1 MRKVLKALKAFF
13 TNKWVIAVLV
23 ITAIVALIWFGGP
36 LISIAEYKPLE
47 SEVARLATLFA
58 ITLLW
63 ALYNFF
69 QKTKAN
75 KNNQKLV
82 ESMVEQPLEE
92 DEHEKLSKE
101 EVAVLQDRM
110 KQALSILQKNQLNGK
125 NIYQLPWFVMI
136 GPPGAGKTTTIMN
149 SGVRLPL
156 KDAMGG
162 EPVKG
167 VGGTRNC
174 DWWFTNEAV
183 LLDTAGRYTTQD
195 SYEEVDSR
203 AWHGFLN
210 LLKDTRPMRPVN
222 GAILAISLA
231 EIAGQTQT
239 ERNDHAQAIRQRIQE
254 LKVHLGVNVP
264 VYVMLTKA
272 DLLAGFEETFD
283 DLSKEERE
291 QVLGFTFDIND
302 NYNENGAIADFNR
315 SFVELI
321 KEVEARVLKRL
332 KQERDPERKALIFN
346 FPRQLRMAQKGID
359 DFLKEAFLQNRYE
372 EPFVL
377 RGVYLVSATQEGSPI
392 DRISSSLSKNFGF
405 KLKSNK
411 GGDNSGK
418 GYFIKNVFTKLIFRE
433 SELVGTNIKYE
444 KKQQMIRY
452 VGYAACLLASLV
464 VSYLWINSYYK
475 NQDLIEHTAHL
486 VEEYDTVTE
495 GGLKTDSNVLE
506 LNDGLNVL
514 RKFPEGY
521 APINEAPLA
530 MRFGLY
536 QGHKF
541 GGQAREAYQKALR
554 GFFGPFLQGSI
565 EGELANATENT
576 DYLYE
581 MLRLY
586 LMFYEPEHMEYED
599 IQNYF
604 GLYLNREHR
613 GDLNAQFRSQMLEHL
628 VSYLELRIPFPKR
641 DVKLVDY
648 AQDKLSSVSLVD
660 RAYARLKEEY
670 RDAMPSFQLS
680 NNIPL
685 NMQQYFYRKSGKA
698 LDEGIPGLFTYA
710 GYHGVFK
717 SESEK
722 ITKLLAEESWVLPDQ
737 QITTMDDQ
745 QITKLRLEVQNKYFQ
760 DYIYMWRNLINDIEV
775 REFSTPAQGALMLE
789 DLTGVNSPIKR
800 IFEAVRDNVM
810 LSKQEKSGIQDV
822 ANMADNAPD
831 GLSQTRVGNRVSR
844 INRMMPK
851 NMDAY
856 SQEENPEKVVDRA
869 FKDIIDFAGQDDGQ
883 PTRLDTTLDSMKSLQ
898 AFLES
903 ISNANNKAEK
913 TYQATS
919 SPEAATVINNIG
931 MESRSTPKPMN
942 SWLTKIESSGKT
954 LTTSG
959 TYSYLNDTW
968 RSEILPE
975 CRRAIQGRY
984 PVDKSSSK
992 EITLDDFSSFFGYQG
1007 RMDTFFNQH
1016 LKVFVDTSSSPWK
1029 LHRDIGISR
1038 STLRQFENAKKIRE
1052 TFFAKGSNEP
1062 SIKFSLKPTSL
1073 SVNVKQ
1079 FFLEMEGQVLSY
1091 RHGPARQYPMRW
1103 PGPDSSGL
1111 ATVTFTPASGFKNE
1125 VIQGKGFWSL
1135 FRLLDKGEVRET
1147 ISYDKF
1153 FVEFKRGDFS
1163 SILELQANSVKNPF
1177 YKSVLEG
1184 FRCPSNL

>member
-1 MRKVLKALKAFF
+1 MRKFFKALKAFF
-13 TNKWVIAVLV
+13 TNKWVITV
-23 ITAIVALIWFGGP
+23 IVIAAIIALIWFGGP
-36 LISIAEYKPLE
+36 LVSIADVKPLE
-47 SEVARLATLFA
+47 SQVARLATLFVLAMIWA
-58 ITLLW
+58 I
-63 ALYNFF
+63 YNVF
-69 QKTKAN
+69 QKSKAN
-75 KNNQKLV
+75 TNNKKLV
-82 ESMVEQPLEE
+82 ENMVEQPLEE

-101 EVAVLQDRM
+101 EVGVLQERM
-110 KQALSILQKNQLNGK
+110 KQALTILEKNKLNGK

-156 KDAMGG
+156 KDSMGG

-174 DWWFTNEAV
+174 DWWFTNDGV

-203 AWHGFLN
+203 AWHGFLD
-210 LLKDTRPMRPVN
+210 LLKQTRPMRPVN

-291 QVLGFTFDIND
+291 QVLGFTFDIN
-302 NYNENGAIADFNR
+302 NHYSEVGAISDFNR
-315 SFVELI
+315 YFVELI
-321 KEVEARVLKRL
+321 KQVEARVLKRL
-332 KQERDPERKALIFN
+332 QQERDPERKATIFN

-359 DFLKEAFLQNRYE
+359 DFLKEVFMQNRYE

-377 RGVYLVSATQEGSPI
+377 RGIYLVSATQEGSPI
-392 DRISSSLSKNFGF
+392 DRISSNLSKSFGF
-405 KLKSNK
+405 KLKSHK
-411 GGDNSGK
+411 GSDNSGK
-418 GYFIKNVFTKLIFRE
+418 GYFIKKVFTNLIFRE
-433 SELVGTNIKYE
+433 SELVGTDLRYE
-444 KKQQMIRY
+444 KRQRLFRY
-452 VGYAACLLASLV
+452 GGYAVCFIASLV
-464 VSYLWINSYYK
+464 LSYLWLNSYYK
-475 NQDLIEHTAHL
+475 NQALIEHTDSL
-486 VEEYDTVTE
+486 VEQYDTVTE
-495 GGLKTDSNVLE
+495 GGLEQDSNILE
-506 LNDGLNVL
+506 LNQGLNVL
-514 RKFPEGY
+514 RQFPEGY
-521 APINEAPLA
+521 APARGAPMS

-536 QGHKF
+536 QGEQF
-541 GGQAREAYQKALR
+541 GGQAREAYQKALK
-554 GFFGPFLQGSI
+554 GFFGPFLQSSI
-565 EGELANATENT
+565 EAELVNAEDNT

-586 LMFYEPEHMEYED
+586 LMFYEPDHMSQED
-599 IQNYF
+599 IKSYF
-604 GLYLNREHR
+604 KIYLKREHGGELNSQFR
-613 GDLNAQFRSQMLEHL
+613 DDMIEHLTSYLDLN
-628 VSYLELRIPFPKR
+628 IPFPKR
-641 DVKLVDY
+641 DVKLVEY
-648 AQDKLSSVSLVD
+648 AQDKLNNVSLVD

-670 RDAMPSFQLS
+670 REAMPSFQLS

-685 NMQQYFYRKSGKA
+685 NMQQYFYRKSGRS
-698 LDEGIPGLFTYA
+698 LEDGIPGLFTYD

-737 QITTMDDQ
+737 QVELLDDK

-760 DYIYMWRNLINDIEV
+760 DYIYMWRNLINDIEIKD
-775 REFSTPAQGALMLE
+775 FSTPEQGVLMLE

-800 IFEAVRDNVM
+800 IFEAVRDNVV
-810 LSKQEKSGIQDV
+810 LSKQESGGVKDV
-822 ANMADNAPD
+822 AKMADSTPE
-831 GLSQTRVGNRVSR
+831 GIKQTRLGNRVAR

-856 SQEENPEKVVDRA
+856 SKEENPEKVVDRA
-869 FKDIIDFAGQDDGQ
+869 FKDIIEFVGQDNDK
-883 PTRLDTTLDSMKSLQ
+883 PARLDATLESMKDLKS
-898 AFLES
+898 FLES

-913 TYQATS
+913 TYQTTS
-919 SPEAATVINNIG
+919 SPEAATVMNNIG

-942 SWLTKIESSGKT
+942 KWLTKIESSGKT

-959 TYSYLNDTW
+959 TYNYLNSTW
-968 RSEILPE
+968 KSEVLE
-975 CRRAIQGRY
+975 VCRRAIQGRY
-984 PVDKSSSK
+984 PVDKDSSK
-992 EITLDDFSSFFGYQG
+992 EITLDDFSNFFGYYG
-1007 RMDTFFNQH
+1007 KMDSFFNEH
-1016 LKVFVDTSSSPWK
+1016 LKVFVDTSTSPWK

-1038 STLRQFENAKKIRE
+1038 RTLQQFEKAKNIRE
-1052 TFFAKGSNEP
+1052 TFFDEGSDKPNIE
-1062 SIKFSLKPTSL
+1062 FSLRATSL

-1079 FFLEMEGQVLSY
+1079 FLLEMEGQMLSY

-1103 PGPDSSGL
+1103 PGPDRSGL
-1111 ATVTFTPASGFKNE
+1111 STVTFTPASGFKNK

-1147 ISYDKF
+1147 TSYDKF
-1153 FVEFKRGDFS
+1153 FVEFERGDYS
-1163 SILELQANSVKNPF
+1163 AILELQANSVKNPF
-1177 YKSVLEG
+1177 YKSVMEG
-1184 FRCPSNL
+1184 FRCPNNL

>member
-1 MRKVLKALKAFF
+1 MRKFWKALKGFI
-13 TNKWVIAVLV
+13 TNKWVITILV
-23 ITAIVALIWFGGP
+23 IAAVVALIWFGGP
-36 LISIAEYKPLE
+36 LVSIASVKPLE
-47 SEVARLATLFA
+47 SEVARLATLFVLA
-58 ITLLW
+58 MIW

-69 QKTKAN
+69 QKSKAN
-75 KNNQKLV
+75 KNNKRLV

-92 DEHEKLSKE
+92 DEHEKLSRE
-101 EVAVLQDRM
+101 EVSALRDRM
-110 KQALSILQKNQLNGK
+110 KQALSILEKNKLNGK

-149 SGVRLPL
+149 SGIRLPL
-156 KDAMGG
+156 KDVMGG

-174 DWWFTNEAV
+174 DWWFTNEGV

-272 DLLAGFEETFD
+272 DLLVGFEQTFD

-291 QVLGFTFDIND
+291 QVFGFTFDINN

-315 SFVELI
+315 YFVELI

-332 KQERDPERKALIFN
+332 QQERDPERKALIFN

-359 DFLKEAFLQNRYE
+359 DFLKEVFLQNRYE

-377 RGVYLVSATQEGSPI
+377 RGIYLVSATQEGSPI
-392 DRISSSLSKNFGF
+392 DRISSNLSKSFGF
-405 KLKSNK
+405 KINGHKSN
-411 GGDNSGK
+411 DNSGK
-418 GYFIKNVFTKLIFRE
+418 GYFIKDVLTRLIFRE

-444 KKQQMIRY
+444 RRQQLFRY
-452 VGYAACLLASLV
+452 FGYAACLLVSLV
-464 VSYLWINSYYK
+464 ASYLWINSYYK
-475 NQDLIEHTAHL
+475 NQSLIEHTQQL
-486 VEEYDTVTE
+486 VEKYDTVTE
-495 GGLKTDSNVLE
+495 GGLKTDSSILE

-514 RKFPEGY
+514 RQFPEGY
-521 APINEAPLA
+521 APEKNAPIS

-536 QGHKF
+536 QGEKF
-541 GGQAREAYQKALR
+541 GGQAREAYQKALNN
-554 GFFGPFLQGSI
+554 FFGPFLQSSI
-565 EGELANATENT
+565 EGELANADDNT

-586 LMFYEPEHMEYED
+586 LMFYEKEHMSHED
-599 IQNYF
+599 ISNF
-604 GLYLNREHR
+604 FALYLKREHG
-613 GDLNAQFRSQMLEHL
+613 GDLNNQFRHEMQQHL
-628 VSYLELRIPFPKR
+628 TSYLDLNIPFPKR
-641 DVKLVDY
+641 DSKLVEY
-648 AQDKLSSVSLVD
+648 AQDKLNDVSLVD

-670 RDAMPSFQLS
+670 RESMPSFQLS

-685 NMQQYFYRKSGKA
+685 NMQQYFYRKSGRS
-698 LDEGIPGLFTYA
+698 LEEGIPGLFTYA

-737 QITTMDDQ
+737 KVESLDDK
-745 QITKLRLEVQNKYFQ
+745 QITKMRLEVQNKYFQ
-760 DYIYMWRNLINDIEV
+760 DYIYKWRNLINDVDI

-800 IFEAVRDNVM
+800 IFESVRDNVM
-810 LSKQEKSGIQDV
+810 LSREESGGVKDM
-822 ANMADNAPD
+822 AKMADNTPE
-831 GLSQTRVGNRVSR
+831 GLRQTKVGNRVSR

-869 FKDIIDFAGQDDGQ
+869 FKDIVEFVGQDDDK
-883 PTRLDTTLDSMKSLQ
+883 PARLDATLESMKDLKS
-898 AFLES
+898 FLES

-913 TYQATS
+913 TYEATS

-942 SWLTKIESSGKT
+942 NWLTKIESSGKT

-959 TYSYLNDTW
+959 TYSYLNNTW

-984 PVDKSSSK
+984 PVDKGSAQ
-992 EITLDDFSSFFGYQG
+992 EITLDDFSSFFGYYG
-1007 RMDTFFNQH
+1007 EMDNFFNEH
-1016 LKVFVDTSSSPWK
+1016 LKVFVDTSTSPWR

-1038 STLRQFENAKKIRE
+1038 NTLRQFEKAKKIRE
-1052 TFFAKGSNEP
+1052 TFFAKGSEQP
-1062 SIKFSLKPTSL
+1062 SIKFSLRPTSL

-1135 FRLLDKGEVRET
+1135 FRLLDKGEVRESV
-1147 ISYDKF
+1147 SYDKF
-1153 FVEFKRGDFS
+1153 FVEFKRGEFS
-1163 SILELQANSVKNPF
+1163 AILELQANSVKNPF

-1184 FRCPSNL
+1184 FRCQSNL

>member
-1 MRKVLKALKAFF
+1 MRKFFKALKSFI
-13 TNKWVIAVLV
+13 TNKWVITIVV
-23 ITAIVALIWFGGP
+23 ILAIVALIWFGGP
-36 LISIAEYKPLE
+36 LVSIADVKPLE
-47 SEVARLATLFA
+47 SQVARLATLFVLA
-58 ITLLW
+58 MLW

-69 QKTKAN
+69 QKSKAN
-75 KNNQKLV
+75 NNNKKLV
-82 ESMVEQPLEE
+82 ESMVDQPLEE

-101 EVAVLQDRM
+101 EVDVLQDRM
-110 KQALSILQKNQLNGK
+110 KQALSILEKNKLNGK

-156 KDAMGG
+156 KDALGG

-174 DWWFTNEAV
+174 DWWFTNEGV

-203 AWHGFLN
+203 AWHGFLD
-210 LLKDTRPMRPVN
+210 LLKETRPLRPVN

-272 DLLAGFEETFD
+272 DLLAGFEEIFD
-283 DLSKEERE
+283 DLTKEERE
-291 QVLGFTFDIND
+291 QVLGFTFDINN
-302 NYNENGAIADFNR
+302 NYNENGAISDFNR
-315 SFVELI
+315 YFVELI

-332 KQERDPERKALIFN
+332 QQERDPERKALIFN

-359 DFLKEAFLQNRYE
+359 DFLKEVFLQNRYE

-377 RGVYLVSATQEGSPI
+377 RGIYLVSATQEGSPI
-392 DRISSSLSKNFGF
+392 DRISSNLSKNFGF
-405 KLKSNK
+405 KLKNQK
-411 GGDNSGK
+411 GSENSGK
-418 GYFIKNVFTKLIFRE
+418 GYFIKKVFTRLIFKE
-433 SELVGTNIKYE
+433 SELVGTNIQYE
-444 KKQQMIRY
+444 KRQRLFRY
-452 VGYAACLLASLV
+452 GGYAACLIVSLIA
-464 VSYLWINSYYK
+464 SYLWINSYYK
-475 NQDLIEHTAHL
+475 NQSLIEHTESL
-486 VEEYDTVTE
+486 VQQYDTVTE
-495 GGLKTDSNVLE
+495 GGLEAGSNIIE

-514 RKFPEGY
+514 RQFPEGY
-521 APINEAPLA
+521 APTKDAPMS

-536 QGHKF
+536 QGNKF
-541 GGQAREAYQKALR
+541 GGQAREAYQKALTN
-554 GFFGPFLQGSI
+554 FFGPFLQSSI
-565 EGELANATENT
+565 EGELASAEDNT

-586 LMFYEPEHMEYED
+586 LMFYEPEHMNQDD
-599 IQNYF
+599 IGSF
-604 GLYLNREHR
+604 FSLYMRREH
-613 GDLNAQFRSQMLEHL
+613 GGELNSQFRSDMQQHL
-628 VSYLELRIPFPKR
+628 SSYLDLNIPFPKR
-641 DVKLVDY
+641 DVKLVKY
-648 AQDKLSSVSLVD
+648 AQDKLNDVSLVD
-660 RAYARLKEEY
+660 RAYARLKEEFGE
-670 RDAMPSFQLS
+670 AMPSFQLS

-685 NMQQYFYRKSGKA
+685 NMQQYFYRKSGRS
-698 LDEGIPGLFTYA
+698 LEDGIPGLFTYA

-737 QITTMDDQ
+737 QVELLDDK

-760 DYIYMWRNLINDIEV
+760 DYIYKWRNLINDVDI

-800 IFEAVRDNVM
+800 IFEAVRDNVVLTKEESGGVKD
-810 LSKQEKSGIQDV
+810 LSK
-822 ANMADNAPD
+822 MADSTPE
-831 GLSQTRVGNRVSR
+831 GLKQTRVGNRVSR

-851 NMDAY
+851 NMDSY
-856 SQEENPEKVVDRA
+856 SEEEHPEKVVDRA
-869 FKDIIDFAGQDDGQ
+869 FTDIIEFVGEGNGD
-883 PTRLDTTLDSMKSLQ
+883 PTRLDGTLDSMKNLKS
-898 AFLES
+898 FLES

-931 MESRSTPKPMN
+931 MESRATPKPMN
-942 SWLTKIESSGKT
+942 DWLTKIESSGKT

-968 RSEILPE
+968 RSEVLQE

-984 PVDKSSSK
+984 PVNKGSAK
-992 EITLDDFSSFFGYQG
+992 EITLDDFSSFFGYYG
-1007 RMDTFFNQH
+1007 KMDSFFNEH
-1016 LKVFVDTSSSPWK
+1016 LKVFVDTSRSPWK
-1029 LHRDIGISR
+1029 LHRDVGISR
-1038 STLRQFENAKKIRE
+1038 QTLRQFEIAKKIRE
-1052 TFFAKGSNEP
+1052 TYFAKGSDKP

-1079 FFLEMEGQVLSY
+1079 FLLEMEGQVLPY

-1125 VIQGKGFWSL
+1125 VIQGEGFWSL
-1135 FRLLDKGEVRET
+1135 FRLLDKGEVRDST
-1147 ISYDKF
+1147 SYDKF
-1153 FVEFKRGDFS
+1153 FVEFKQGEYS
-1163 SILELQANSVKNPF
+1163 AILELQANSVKNPF

-1184 FRCPSNL
+1184 FRCPNNL

>member
-1 MRKVLKALKAFF
+1 MRKFFKALKAFF
-13 TNKWVIAVLV
+13 TNKWVITIIVIAAV
-23 ITAIVALIWFGGP
+23 IALIWFGGP
-36 LISIAEYKPLE
+36 LISIADVKPLE
-47 SEVARLATLFA
+47 SEVARLATLFVLA
-58 ITLLW
+58 MIW
-63 ALYNFF
+63 AMYNLF
-69 QKTKAN
+69 QKSKAN
-75 KNNQKLV
+75 KNNKKLV
-82 ESMVEQPLEE
+82 ESMVEQPVEE

-101 EVAVLQDRM
+101 EVGVLQDRM
-110 KQALSILQKNQLNGK
+110 KQALSILEKNKLNGK

-174 DWWFTNEAV
+174 DWWFTNEGV

-210 LLKDTRPMRPVN
+210 LLKETRPMRPVN

-291 QVLGFTFDIND
+291 QVLGFTFDVN
-302 NYNENGAIADFNR
+302 NNQNEKGAITDFNR
-315 SFVELI
+315 YFVELI
-321 KEVEARVLKRL
+321 REVEARVMKRL
-332 KQERDPERKALIFN
+332 QRERDPERKAAIFN

-359 DFLKEAFLQNRYE
+359 DFLKEVFLQNRYE

-377 RGVYLVSATQEGSPI
+377 RGIYLVSATQEGSPI
-392 DRISSSLSKNFGF
+392 DRISSNLSKNFGF
-405 KLKSNK
+405 KLKGHKS
-411 GGDNSGK
+411 GDNSGK
-418 GYFIKNVFTKLIFRE
+418 GYFIKNVFTKLIFKE
-433 SELVGTNIKYE
+433 SELVGTNLKYE
-444 KKQQMIRY
+444 KRQRLFRY
-452 VGYAACLLASLV
+452 VGYAACLLLSLV
-464 VSYLWINSYYK
+464 ASYLWVNSYYK
-475 NQDLIEHTAHL
+475 NQALITHTEQL
-486 VEEYDTVTE
+486 VEQYDTVTE
-495 GGLKTDSNVLE
+495 GGLETDSNILE

-521 APINEAPLA
+521 APEQEAPMS

-541 GGQAREAYQKALR
+541 GGQAREAYQKALT
-554 GFFGPFLQGSI
+554 GFFGPFLQNSI
-565 EGELANATENT
+565 EGELANAEDNT

-586 LMFYEPEHMEYED
+586 LMFYEPEHMNKDD
-599 IQNYF
+599 IKNFF
-604 GLYLNREHR
+604 GLYLRREHAGELNSQFR
-613 GDLNAQFRSQMLEHL
+613 NNMQQHLTSYLDLN
-628 VSYLELRIPFPKR
+628 IPFPKR
-641 DVKLVDY
+641 DVKLVDF
-648 AQDKLSSVSLVD
+648 AQDKLNNVSLVD
-660 RAYARLKEEY
+660 RAYSRLKEEY

-685 NMQQYFYRKSGKA
+685 NMQQYFYRKSGRS
-698 LDEGIPGLFTYA
+698 LEEGIPGLFTYT

-737 QITTMDDQ
+737 QVELMDDK

-760 DYIYMWRNLINDIEV
+760 DYIYMWRNLINDIEI

-800 IFEAVRDNVM
+800 IFEAVRDNVQ
-810 LSKQEKSGIQDV
+810 LSKSEEGGLKDAAQ
-822 ANMADNAPD
+822 MAENTPE
-831 GLSQTRVGNRVSR
+831 GLRQTRVGNRVAR

-856 SQEENPEKVVDRA
+856 SKEEHPEKVVDRA
-869 FKDIIDFAGQDDGQ
+869 FTDIIQFVGQDNGEPAQ
-883 PTRLDTTLDSMKSLQ
+883 LDTTLDSMKDLKS
-898 AFLES
+898 FLES

-942 SWLTKIESSGKT
+942 KWLTQIESSGKT

-968 RSEILPE
+968 RSDVLQE
-975 CRRAIQGRY
+975 CRQAIHGRY
-984 PVDKSSSK
+984 PVDKSSAK
-992 EITLDDFSSFFGYQG
+992 EITLDDFSGFFGYQG
-1007 RMDTFFNQH
+1007 KMNNFFNEH

-1038 STLRQFENAKKIRE
+1038 NTLRQFEKAKKIRE
-1052 TFFAKGSNEP
+1052 TFFAKNSNQP

-1079 FFLEMEGQVLSY
+1079 FLLEMEGQVLPY

-1135 FRLLDKGEVRET
+1135 FRLLDKGEIRESL
-1147 ISYDKF
+1147 SYDKF
-1153 FVEFKRGDFS
+1153 FVEFKRGDYS
-1163 SILELQANSVKNPF
+1163 AILELQASSVKNPF
-1177 YKSVLEG
+1177 YKSVMEG

>member
-1 MRKVLKALKAFF
+1 MRKILKALKAFF
-13 TNKWVIAVLV
+13 TNKWVVAVLV
-23 ITAIVALIWFGGP
+23 IAAVVALIWFGGP
-36 LISIAEYKPLE
+36 LISIADVKPLE
-47 SEVARLATLFA
+47 SDVARLATLFVMA
-58 ITLLW
+58 MIW

-69 QKTKAN
+69 QKSKAN
-75 KNNQKLV
+75 KNNKKLV
-82 ESMVEQPLEE
+82 ESMVEQPLED

-101 EVAVLQDRM
+101 EVDVLQDRM
-110 KQALSILQKNQLNGK
+110 KQALSVLEKNKLNGK

-136 GPPGAGKTTTIMN
+136 GPPGVGKTTTIMN

-156 KDAMGG
+156 KDSMGG

-174 DWWFTNEAV
+174 DWWFTNDAV

-283 DLSKEERE
+283 DLNKEERE
-291 QVLGFTFDIND
+291 QVFGFTFDIDNND
-302 NYNENGAIADFNR
+302 HEKGAIGNFNR
-315 SFVELI
+315 YFVELI
-321 KEVEARVLKRL
+321 KDVEARVLKRL
-332 KQERDPERKALIFN
+332 QQERDAERKAAIFN

-359 DFLKEAFLQNRYE
+359 DFLKEVFLQNRYE

-377 RGVYLVSATQEGSPI
+377 RGIYLVSATQEGSPI
-392 DRISSSLSKNFGF
+392 DRISSNLSKNFGF
-405 KLKSNK
+405 KLKAHKN
-411 GGDNSGK
+411 GDNTGK
-418 GYFIKNVFTKLIFRE
+418 GYFIKKVFTDLIFRE
-433 SELVGTNIKYE
+433 SELVGTNIRYE
-444 KKQQMIRY
+444 RRQQLFRY
-452 VGYAACLLASLV
+452 IGYAACVLVSVLA
-464 VSYLWINSYYK
+464 SYLWINSYYN
-475 NQDLIEHTAHL
+475 NQNLIEHTDQL
-486 VEEYDTVTE
+486 VEQYDTVTE
-495 GGLKTDSNVLE
+495 GGLETDSNILE

-514 RKFPEGY
+514 RQFPEGY
-521 APINEAPLA
+521 APEKEAPVS

-536 QGHKF
+536 QGSKF
-541 GGQAREAYQKALR
+541 GSQAREAYQKALKN
-554 GFFGPFLQGSI
+554 FFGPYLQSSI
-565 EGELANATENT
+565 EGELANAEDNT

-586 LMFYEPEHMEYED
+586 LMFYETEHMSHQD
-599 IQNYF
+599 IKNFF
-604 GLYLNREHR
+604 GLFLKREH
-613 GDLNAQFRSQMLEHL
+613 GGELNNQFREDMQQHL
-628 VSYLELRIPFPKR
+628 SSYLELKIPFPKR
-641 DVKLVDY
+641 DIKLVNY
-648 AQDKLSSVSLVD
+648 AQGKLNDVSLVD

-685 NMQQYFYRKSGKA
+685 NMQQYFYRKSGKS
-698 LDEGIPGLFTYA
+698 LEEGIPGLFTYA

-737 QITTMDDQ
+737 QIETLDNR

-760 DYIYMWRNLINDIEV
+760 DYIYKWRNLINDIEIQ
-775 REFSTPAQGALMLE
+775 EFSTPAQGALMLE

-800 IFEAVRDNVM
+800 IFSAVRDNVM
-810 LSKQEKSGIQDV
+810 LSKEEGGGVNDMAKM
-822 ANMADNAPD
+822 ANNTPE
-831 GLSQTRVGNRVSR
+831 GLRQTKVGNRVAR
-844 INRMMPK
+844 MNRMMPK

-869 FKDIIDFAGQDDGQ
+869 FVDIVDFVGKDSDEPA
-883 PTRLDTTLDSMKSLQ
+883 RLDTTLDSMKDLKS
-898 AFLES
+898 FLES

-913 TYQATS
+913 TYKATS

-931 MESRSTPKPMN
+931 MQSRSTPKPMN
-942 SWLTKIESSGKT
+942 KWLTKIEESGKT

-959 TYSYLNDTW
+959 TYSYLNNTW
-968 RSEILPE
+968 RSELLPE
-975 CRRAIQGRY
+975 CRRAIEGRY
-984 PVDKSSSK
+984 PVDKSSAQ
-992 EITLDDFSSFFGYQG
+992 EITLDDFSRFFGYYG
-1007 RMDTFFNQH
+1007 KMDSFFNQH
-1016 LKVFVDTSSSPWK
+1016 LKVFVDTSTSPWK

-1038 STLRQFENAKKIRE
+1038 NSLRQFERAKKIRE
-1052 TFFAKGSNEP
+1052 TFFAKGSEQPN
-1062 SIKFSLKPTSL
+1062 IKFSLKPTSL

-1091 RHGPARQYPMRW
+1091 RHGPARQYSMRW

-1135 FRLLDKGEVRET
+1135 FRLLDKGDVRESV
-1147 ISYDKF
+1147 SYDKF
-1153 FVEFKRGDFS
+1153 FVEFKEGDYS
-1163 SILELQANSVKNPF
+1163 AILELQANSVKNPF

>member
-13 TNKWVIAVLV
+13 TNKWVIAILV
-23 ITAIVALIWFGGP
+23 IAAVVALIWFGGP
-36 LISIAEYKPLE
+36 LVSIADVKPLE
-47 SEVARLATLFA
+47 SEVARLATLFVLA
-58 ITLLW
+58 MIW

-69 QKTKAN
+69 QKSKAN
-75 KNNQKLV
+75 KNNKKLV

-101 EVAVLQDRM
+101 EVGVLQDRM
-110 KQALSILQKNQLNGK
+110 KQALSILEKNKLNGK

-174 DWWFTNEAV
+174 DWWFTNEGV

-283 DLSKEERE
+283 DLNKEERE
-291 QVLGFTFDIND
+291 QVFGFTFDINN

-315 SFVELI
+315 YFVELI
-321 KEVEARVLKRL
+321 KETEARVLKRL
-332 KQERDPERKALIFN
+332 QQERDPERKALIFN

-359 DFLKEAFLQNRYE
+359 DFLKEVFLQNRYE

-377 RGVYLVSATQEGSPI
+377 RGIYLVSATQEGSPI
-392 DRISSSLSKNFGF
+392 DRISSNLSKNFGF
-405 KLKSNK
+405 KLKGNK
-411 GGDNSGK
+411 SGDNSGK
-418 GYFIKNVFTKLIFRE
+418 GYFIKDVFTKLIFRE

-444 KKQQMIRY
+444 KRQQLFRY
-452 VGYAACLLASLV
+452 IGYAACFLVSLV
-464 VSYLWINSYYK
+464 FSYLWINSYYK
-475 NQDLIEHTAHL
+475 NQSLIEHTDQL
-486 VEEYDTVTE
+486 VERYDTVTE
-495 GGLKTDSNVLE
+495 GGLETDSSILE

-514 RKFPEGY
+514 RQFPEGY
-521 APINEAPLA
+521 APEKEAPIS

-536 QGHKF
+536 QGNKF
-541 GGQAREAYQKALR
+541 GRQAREAYQKALKN
-554 GFFGPFLQGSI
+554 FFGPFLQSSI
-565 EGELANATENT
+565 EGELANAEDNT

-586 LMFYEPEHMEYED
+586 LMFYEQQHMSHDD
-599 IQNYF
+599 IKNFF
-604 GLYLNREHR
+604 GLYLKREHG
-613 GDLNAQFRSQMLEHL
+613 GDLNNQFRQDMQQHL
-628 VSYLELRIPFPKR
+628 SSYLDLNIPFPKR

-648 AQDKLSSVSLVD
+648 AQDKLNDVSLVD
-660 RAYARLKEEY
+660 RAYERLKEEY

-685 NMQQYFYRKSGKA
+685 NMQQYFYRKSGRS
-698 LDEGIPGLFTYA
+698 LEEGIPGLFTYA

-737 QITTMDDQ
+737 QVESLDNKE
-745 QITKLRLEVQNKYFQ
+745 ITKLRLEVQNKYFQ
-760 DYIYMWRNLINDIEV
+760 DYIYKWRNLINDVEIQ
-775 REFSTPAQGALMLE
+775 EFSTPAQGALMLE

-800 IFEAVRDNVM
+800 IFESVRDNVM
-810 LSKQEKSGIQDV
+810 LSREEGGGVKDMAK
-822 ANMADNAPD
+822 MADSTPE
-831 GLSQTRVGNRVSR
+831 GLRQTKIGNRVAR

-869 FKDIIDFAGQDDGQ
+869 FKDIVEFVGEGSEEPA
-883 PTRLDTTLDSMKSLQ
+883 RLDTTLDSMKDLKS
-898 AFLES
+898 FLES

-913 TYQATS
+913 TYKATS

-942 SWLTKIESSGKT
+942 KWLTKIESSGKT

-959 TYSYLNDTW
+959 TYSYLNNTW
-968 RSEILPE
+968 RSDILPE
-975 CRRAIQGRY
+975 CRRAVQGRY
-984 PVDKSSSK
+984 PVDKSSAQ
-992 EITLDDFSSFFGYQG
+992 EITLDDFSSFFGYYG
-1007 RMDTFFNQH
+1007 KMDSFFNEH
-1016 LKVFVDTSSSPWK
+1016 LKVFVDTSTSPWK

-1038 STLRQFENAKKIRE
+1038 NTLRQFERAKKIRE
-1052 TFFAKGSNEP
+1052 TFFAKGSDQP
-1062 SIKFSLKPTSL
+1062 SIKFSLRPTSL

-1135 FRLLDKGEVRET
+1135 FRLLDKGEVRESV
-1147 ISYDKF
+1147 SYDKF
-1153 FVEFKRGDFS
+1153 FVEFKRADFS
-1163 SILELQANSVKNPF
+1163 AILELQANSVKNPF
-1177 YKSVLEG
+1177 YKSVLED